1 MFHFFFSNNLKLKNK
16 NKEKKVESYKTDTN
30 KIKLFSNNIT
40 ANTNTIVARFYFQSK
55 NNEDLLYKE
64 KNSIQL
70 YLFIQNKLEQSFVL
84 DSNNVNTYYSTEFDL
99 RTVYYEI
106 WSGQKK
112 S

>member
-55 NNEDLLYKE
+55 NNAPDGSGAQSQYK
-64 KNSIQL
+64 
-70 YLFIQNKLEQSFVL
+70 
-84 DSNNVNTYYSTEFDL
+84 NNAPGACL
-99 RTVYYEI
+99 I
-106 WSGQKK
+106 SGGLGR